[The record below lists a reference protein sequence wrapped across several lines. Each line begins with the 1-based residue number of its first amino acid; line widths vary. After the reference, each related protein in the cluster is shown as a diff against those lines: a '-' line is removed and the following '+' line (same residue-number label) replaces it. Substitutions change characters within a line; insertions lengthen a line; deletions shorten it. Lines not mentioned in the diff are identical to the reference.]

1 MPAATTQALP
11 EIIEIYHSE
20 GSTEPKDFALLK
32 EAQTLPQEWRRYSA
46 LLPAGAKRFAV
57 RSCATDA
64 FILML
69 DDFSYEVNGEGGSI
83 AIRGYNVYRD
93 GVQLNSE
100 PVEEKQLHRLGRKR
114 HISQICGD
122 CSLRP
127 RPVGPVERG
136 KRGYVGRRRP
146 RVRGQHKHKRGPHT
160 GSERA

>member
-1 MPAATTQALP
+1 MAP
-11 EIIEIYHSE
+11 
-20 GSTEPKDFALLK
+20 LLRPT
-32 EAQTLPQEWRRYSA
+32 APR
-46 LLPAGAKRFAV
+46 GAKRFAV

-100 PVEEKQLHRLGRKR
+100 PVEENSYTDSDVSGTYHKYVV
-114 HISQICGD
+114 I

-136 KRGYVGRRRP
+136 KARICRASTAARP
-146 RVRGQHKHKRGPHT
+146 R
-160 GSERA
+160 SA